1 MRETDAMGFHH
12 VALATH
18 DAVATHEFYTQV
30 MGFELVKV
38 HVGPTPN
45 TTGAANHAGFSKHFF
60 YATNTDVEDRDDA
73 DRDLIAFWEIQDE
86 SLGDYQVNINA
97 AAGLPGWVN
106 HIAFD
111 APSREALDRHRARWQ
126 QHGHRVIEIDHGFCS
141 SIYLGDPSGNMVEF
155 CLTTRSFTDAERAD
169 ALAKLQAPQPEFDAD
184 PTIIVHDALTPA

>member
-1 MRETDAMGFHH
+1 MRETGPMGFHH
-12 VALATH
+12 VALATR
-18 DAVATHEFYTQV
+18 DAVATHEFYTEV

-60 YATNTDVEDRDDA
+60 YATNTDVQDRDDA

-86 SLGDYQVNINA
+86 SLGDYQVNINS

-111 APSREALDRHRARWQ
+111 APSREALDRHRVRWQ

-155 CLTTRSFTDAERAD
+155 CLTTRSFTDAERAE
-169 ALAKLQAPQPEFDAD
+169 ALGKLQAGQPEFDAD